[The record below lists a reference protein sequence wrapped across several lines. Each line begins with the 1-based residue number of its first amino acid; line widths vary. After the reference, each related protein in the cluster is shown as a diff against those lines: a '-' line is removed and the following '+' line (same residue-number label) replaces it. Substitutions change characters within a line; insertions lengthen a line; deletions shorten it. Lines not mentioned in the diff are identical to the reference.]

1 MIIIYVMM
9 TYVVVVV
16 VFILY
21 IIYYYYIFSI
31 HNDWLCITT
40 PSINNHYQEGELRLL
55 RVMVGKEEG
64 NKGEGGFL
72 TSLVRVIGAK
82 PPDYGTTTVRDEL
95 RSIPHKINCIDDH

>member
-1 MIIIYVMM
+1 MM

-40 PSINNHYQEGELRLL
+40 PSINNHYQE
-55 RVMVGKEEG
+55 GKEEG

>member
-1 MIIIYVMM
+1 M
-9 TYVVVVV
+9 
-16 VFILY
+16 
-21 IIYYYYIFSI
+21 
-31 HNDWLCITT
+31 
-40 PSINNHYQEGELRLL
+40 L

-95 RSIPHKINCIDDH
+95 RSIPHKINYRIDDH